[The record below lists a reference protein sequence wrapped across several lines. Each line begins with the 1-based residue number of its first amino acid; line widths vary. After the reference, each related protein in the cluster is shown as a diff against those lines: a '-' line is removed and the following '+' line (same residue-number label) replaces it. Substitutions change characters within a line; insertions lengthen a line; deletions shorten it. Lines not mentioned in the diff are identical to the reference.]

1 MREDQRMARF
11 TPPTPRSRRLGRE
24 IRKLR
29 EARGWTLDQAGEAVR
44 SSGSR
49 IGRIETGDIKP
60 RYRDVLEILVA
71 YGERHD
77 QEPGKTILEMTQEL
91 RESGWW
97 QRLDTLTPRYRTYI
111 AYESEARELRN
122 FEPLLV
128 PGLLQTEAYATEVI
142 ATGQET
148 ETKLIGER
156 VKARMTRQEILTRK
170 ERPLRMHAI
179 LSESALRIK
188 VGGSEVLHEQ
198 LEHLL
203 KVGTLPNVKIQVL
216 TFEAGAH
223 LAIHGGFAILGFEK
237 EEPAL
242 GYQETFA
249 GELFLESPNEI
260 KKLNA
265 VFEHSATLALS
276 PAESAKL
283 IRERG
288 KAP

>member
-1 MREDQRMARF
+1 MARF

-29 EARGWTLDQAGEAVR
+29 EARGWTLDQAGEVVGC
-44 SSGSR
+44 SGSR

-60 RYRDVLEILVA
+60 RPRDVLEILVA
-71 YGERHD
+71 YKEPLED
-77 QEPGKTILEMTQEL
+77 EPGQTIMEMTREL
-91 RESGWW
+91 KDSGWW
-97 QRLDTLTPRYRTYI
+97 QRLDMLPTRYRTYI
-111 AYESEARELRN
+111 AYESEATDLRN

-128 PGLLQTEAYATEVI
+128 PGLLQTEDYARAVI

-148 ETKLIGER
+148 ETKLIEER
-156 VKARMTRQEILTRK
+156 VRARLTRQEILTRK
-170 ERPLRMHAI
+170 ERPLRLHAI
-179 LSESALRIK
+179 LSESALCIK
-188 VGGSEVLHEQ
+188 VGGLDVLNEQ
-198 LEHLL
+198 LAHLL
-203 KVGTLPNVKIQVL
+203 KVATLPNVTIQVL

-237 EEPAL
+237 GEPAL

-249 GELFLESPNEI
+249 GELFLESIPEI
-260 KKLNA
+260 RKLNT
-265 VFEHSATLALS
+265 VFDHSATLALS

-283 IRERG
+283 IKERG